1 MGRLDKWEK
10 EKTCPIWCLWKEKK
24 RQDPKR
30 GKLGLDVGG
39 QRKEKREKR
48 RSNGGRQWRRRVIQ
62 LGEAREWRGF
72 PLGLC
77 EVCGNE
83 KKKFLSCKK
92 LTNHS
97 LSSEKYRA
105 DWL

>member
-62 LGEAREWRGF
+62 PGEAREWRGF

-77 EVCGNE
+77 AKCVGMKE
-83 KKKFLSCKK
+83 KKIFVVQETDQSQPFQ
-92 LTNHS
+92 
-97 LSSEKYRA
+97 
-105 DWL
+105 